1 MLYLP
6 FVRRQVRTSTRSP
19 TRVVSTLVSVPV
31 SSRRLSGSVDRA
43 SSLSKSRTITDPR
56 HSQRCFQKDILNL
69 VYLSESLHL
78 PEVAEYWNQV
88 IKLNEYQKR
97 RFSQRVITSL
107 FNTITGKKIAVLG
120 FAFKKDTGDTRCVIS
135 FLSSLCPRADTGM

>member
-1 MLYLP
+1 VWSRHPYRSSFP
-6 FVRRQVRTSTRSP
+6 QGVCRIRRIVRF
-19 TRVVSTLVSVPV
+19 L
-31 SSRRLSGSVDRA
+31 SSSEQPG
-43 SSLSKSRTITDPR
+43 TDAR
-56 HSQRCFQKDILNL
+56 HLRRCFQKDILNL

-120 FAFKKDTGDTRCVIS
+120 FAFKKDTGDTRCV
-135 FLSSLCPRADTGM
+135 FLPSVVDGN